1 MPWLLAMTWLL
12 MCLFGTPSAAAAAA
26 ADDDDEYVTV
36 MAVEELSSCD
46 YLLRHSEQRVTF
58 VGGQLTVRGTI
69 DCGHTLRQGKEYPL
83 VKGHG
88 MIEFQVDAFNLVEGN
103 TAGPM
108 QLSTNGVISYT
119 PDGIFVAASPASAA
133 AEEAGPK
140 ADAPSGS
147 TSDDV
152 DATMLPTVP
161 GPADATDDGGD
172 GNGGEGNVHYRTCTD
187 ASPSS
192 GCGSDSG
199 SGSGKDRRDEPGD
212 NHSSSGGGE
221 DGGKKDDTDDHDD
234 HHDYHDLFPG
244 FMQPHSGTSLKVGEK
259 LTGALLSPSRE
270 SAIYVDRETGI
281 VVHSNLYL
289 TAFGIWALPVPVP
302 LLKPNSRKFNKTM
315 QMWEEIEEE
324 GLEEDKS
331 GGAKN
336 IPKEGGVGFWP
347 WGKGGSR
354 DRRAKEDIK
363 KHAGEVDIEISD
375 KGVLVI
381 GRTADDEGDS
391 GNAGGSPALHLG
403 LCTINKLLINGTCLP
418 EAEESFKGFD
428 MVEVAAAT
436 SDVVGLDDKDKRST
450 VLEVLEGRSRGTELT
465 EDFGDDNGG
474 GRRAGSE
481 DSKDTSS
488 DNSDAEGGESEK
500 SETQETTTRT
510 R

>member
-1 MPWLLAMTWLL
+1 MKPHYAMSWLLVTAWL
-12 MCLFGTPSAAAAAA
+12 FFFRTPFAAAAAP
-26 ADDDDEYVTV
+26 ADDMNVV
-36 MAVEELSSCD
+36 VQLSSCD
-46 YLLRHSEQRVTF
+46 GLLRYANHQRAIY
-58 VGGQLTVRGTI
+58 VGGQLTIRGNIDCRHTMPPPYIAFMGDTIVRSTVPLEVTNVLWVMADGTRVTVVAPSFTMRRPEGRRYPLVVGDGTI
-69 DCGHTLRQGKEYPL
+69 D
-83 VKGHG
+83 
-88 MIEFQVDAFNLVEGN
+88 FQVNDDLPVAPGRSQLVDAFNLVEGHK
-103 TAGPM
+103 GGGHM
-108 QLSTNGVISYT
+108 ELSTNGEISYT
-119 PDGIFVAASPASAA
+119 PDGIFVAAGQASAA

-140 ADAPSGS
+140 ADPPSGS

-152 DATMLPTVP
+152 DATMPPTVP
-161 GPADATDDGGD
+161 GPAGAPDDSGN
-172 GNGGEGNVHYRTCTD
+172 GNGGEGNVHDRTCTD

-315 QMWEEIEEE
+315 QMWDEIEEE

-336 IPKEGGVGFWP
+336 IPKEGGFGFWP

-354 DRRAKEDIK
+354 DRRAKEDMK

-375 KGVLVI
+375 KGVL
-381 GRTADDEGDS
+381 GAPS
-391 GNAGGSPALHLG
+391 
-403 LCTINKLLINGTCLP
+403 
-418 EAEESFKGFD
+418 
-428 MVEVAAAT
+428 
-436 SDVVGLDDKDKRST
+436 
-450 VLEVLEGRSRGTELT
+450 
-465 EDFGDDNGG
+465 
-474 GRRAGSE
+474 
-481 DSKDTSS
+481 
-488 DNSDAEGGESEK
+488 
-500 SETQETTTRT
+500 
-510 R
+510 